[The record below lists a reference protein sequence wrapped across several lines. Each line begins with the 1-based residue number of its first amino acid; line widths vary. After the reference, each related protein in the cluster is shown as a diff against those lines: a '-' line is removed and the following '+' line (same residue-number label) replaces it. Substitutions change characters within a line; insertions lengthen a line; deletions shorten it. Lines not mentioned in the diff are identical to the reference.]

1 MGTAARLRR
10 RARRCEMA
18 RSSFAGLV
26 TIGVV
31 LAAACVSAE
40 TASQIMDRVKA
51 TTDQITDMRMR
62 VTLRLDGSSGE
73 RVRSLRGFEKR
84 SLHDRKILWAFER
97 PADLAGTSFLAW
109 EQPGAP
115 DLMWV
120 YFPGQRRVRQLPP
133 TIRHEQFQGSGF
145 TYEDL
150 MLFHFDYVG
159 EHTLQGEEPCS
170 DTRCYVIQTEL
181 KDGTFAYRRLRSWIR
196 ETTYLPERIEFF
208 GDDLVKVMKVK
219 RSATVQGIPTVLEA
233 EMESADHSSRT
244 TVEFGEVAYN
254 TGLAETFFTVAQL
267 TQSEK

>member
-1 MGTAARLRR
+1 
-10 RARRCEMA
+10 MA
-18 RSSFAGLV
+18 RSSLAGL
-26 TIGVV
+26 TIVGLVM
-31 LAAACVSAE
+31 AASCASAE
-40 TASQIMDRVKA
+40 TASEIMERVKGA
-51 TTDQITDMRMR
+51 TEQITDMRMR
-62 VTLRLDGSSGE
+62 VTLRLDGPSGE
-73 RVRSLRGFEKR
+73 GVRSLRGFEKR
-84 SLHDRKILWAFER
+84 SPQERKILWVFEK

-109 EQPGAP
+109 QRPGLS

-120 YFPGQRRVRQLPP
+120 YFPAQRRVRQLPP
-133 TIRHEQFQGSGF
+133 QLRREQFQGSGF

-150 MLFHFDYVG
+150 MLFHFDYEG
-159 EHTLQGEEPCS
+159 EHRLQREEPCS

-181 KDGTFAYRRLRSWIR
+181 KEGAFAYRRLRSWIR
-196 ETTYLPERIEFF
+196 DTTFLPERIEFF

>member
-1 MGTAARLRR
+1 MG
-10 RARRCEMA
+10 
-18 RSSFAGLV
+18 RSSLAGLAA
-26 TIGVV
+26 IGIV
-31 LAAACVSAE
+31 LAASSVSAL
-40 TASQIMDRVKA
+40 TASEVMERVKGA
-51 TTDQITDMRMR
+51 TDQITDMRMR

-84 SLHDRKILWAFER
+84 SPHDRKILWAFER

-120 YFPGQRRVRQLPP
+120 YFPAQRRVRQLSPQL
-133 TIRHEQFQGSGF
+133 RREQFQGSGF

-181 KDGTFAYRRLRSWIR
+181 KDGTFAYRRLRSWIN
-196 ETTYLPERIEFF
+196 ETTFLPERIEFF

-219 RSATVQGIPTVLEA
+219 RVATVQGIPTVLEA
-233 EMESADHSSRT
+233 EMESADHSDRT
-244 TVEFGEVAYN
+244 TVEFAEVAYN
-254 TGLAETFFTVAQL
+254 TGLADGFFTVAQL
-267 TQSEK
+267 TQNEK

>member
-1 MGTAARLRR
+1 
-10 RARRCEMA
+10 MA
-18 RSSFAGLV
+18 RSSFAGLI

-31 LAAACVSAE
+31 LAASCASAE
-40 TASQIMDRVKA
+40 TASEIMDRVKA

-62 VTLRLDGSSGE
+62 VTLRLDGPSGE

-84 SLHDRKILWAFER
+84 SPHDRKILWAFER

-120 YFPGQRRVRQLPP
+120 YFPAQRRVRQLSPQL
-133 TIRHEQFQGSGF
+133 RREQFQGSGF

-196 ETTYLPERIEFF
+196 ETTFLPERIEFF

-219 RSATVQGIPTVLEA
+219 RAATVQGIPTVLEA
-233 EMESADHSSRT
+233 EMESTDHSDRT

-254 TGLAETFFTVAQL
+254 TGLADTFFTVAQL
-267 TQSEK
+267 TQNEK